1 VSIEI
6 WQFPRAATREELV
19 AVLKS
24 LGYTRGENLFFPGPP
39 GTLSFFWSEPTD
51 FLSTS
56 GVDASVFPL
65 DAEGK
70 QVWNTQNDWALR
82 TRTSISASSFDQE
95 FQNKTVRAV
104 RRAFGG
110 TFYNDHFGHNR
121 YNVVPP
127 DKSTPSSRGIRGT
140 LSRVLQDLNSLEHVL
155 PEESIR
161 VLGTPQG
168 AITEENDKT
177 GVLKF
182 TKQFDPSRVL
192 YNALLPFLVAA
203 IEHIF
208 RDTFEILVKYDK
220 TAQAV
225 LEAQSRKVS
234 FADAAALTRGEL
246 SLEQIASDGYS
257 FQNLDSIQ
265 RAYKDVL
272 SIDIWKAIR
281 RRRKIRKKRPML
293 SEALQELI
301 GARHGVVHK
310 FVLDRQLDRDGFL
323 HLLEL
328 VRTLIDVVAQEV
340 ERKLGV
346 PIEVEA

>member
-1 VSIEI
+1 MSIEI
-6 WQFPRAATREELV
+6 WQFPRTATREELV
-19 AVLKS
+19 DLLKS
-24 LGYTRGENLFFPGPP
+24 LGYKRGENLFFPGPP
-39 GTLSFFWSEPTD
+39 GTLSFFWSEPRD

-70 QVWNTQNDWALR
+70 EAWKTQNDWALR
-82 TRTSISASSFDQE
+82 TRTSISASSFDQK
-95 FQNKTVRAV
+95 FQNDTVRAV
-104 RRAFGG
+104 RKAFGG
-110 TFYNDHFGHNR
+110 RFYNDHFGHNR
-121 YNVVPP
+121 YNDIPP
-127 DKSTPSSRGIRGT
+127 DKSTPPSRGVSGT
-140 LSRVLQDLNSLEHVL
+140 LSRVLQDLNSLAHVL
-155 PEESIR
+155 PEESFK

-168 AITEENDKT
+168 DITDENDRT
-177 GVLKF
+177 GILKF

-208 RDTFEILVKYDK
+208 RETFEILVKYDEE
-220 TAQAV
+220 AQAV
-225 LEAQSRKVS
+225 LESQSRKVS
-234 FADAAALTRGEL
+234 FADAAALARGEL
-246 SLEQIASDGYS
+246 ALEQIASDGYS

-281 RRRKIRKKRPML
+281 KRRKVRKKRPML
-293 SEALQELI
+293 SEALEDLI

-310 FVLDRQLDRDGFL
+310 FVLNRQLDRDSFL

-328 VRTLIDVVAQEV
+328 VRTLIDVVAHEV
-340 ERKLGV
+340 QSKLGV